1 MELSLFSIETKA
13 TQSTVDVER
22 IAMNSQFDR
31 NWRCFSFIWYPIL
44 ILLGIGSCG
53 LLGCSGSVASPV
65 ETPPVETRS
74 QTETPAET
82 QANASS
88 TEATDESPAD
98 PRTEAGMQKIPVAEG
113 ESANSESSE
122 QTDSTSHEPDSSIAP
137 LQTEDVVLTRKTV
150 STLRE
155 KSRRAADQKEVG
167 NAFRL
172 ASEAWNFARSH
183 PEDAELQQQ
192 ADELAAE
199 LNRLG
204 NQLNSR
210 FQSQVSDPTVRLIE
224 K

>member
-1 MELSLFSIETKA
+1 MQLKLLSIETKA
-13 TQSTVDVER
+13 SQSTVDVDWD
-22 IAMNSQFDR
+22 AMNSQFDS
-31 NWRCFSFIWYPIL
+31 NWRRFSFIRYPIL
-44 ILLGIGSCG
+44 LLLGIGSSG
-53 LLGCSGSVASPV
+53 LPGCSGSVAPPV
-65 ETPPVETRS
+65 KTPPVETRS
-74 QTETPAET
+74 QTET
-82 QANASS
+82 QADASS

-98 PRTEAGMQKIPVAEG
+98 PRTEAGMQKVPVAEG
-113 ESANSESSE
+113 APAHAESSE
-122 QTDSTSHEPDSSIAP
+122 RTDSTSDEPDSSIAP

-155 KSRRAADQKEVG
+155 KSKRAADQKEVG

-172 ASEAWNFARSH
+172 ASEAWTFARSH

>member
-1 MELSLFSIETKA
+1 MQLKLLSIETKA
-13 TQSTVDVER
+13 SQSTVDVDWD
-22 IAMNSQFDR
+22 AMNSQFDS
-31 NWRCFSFIWYPIL
+31 NWRRFSLIRYPIL
-44 ILLGIGSCG
+44 LLLGIGSSW
-53 LLGCSGSVASPV
+53 LPGCSGSVAPPV
-65 ETPPVETRS
+65 ETPSVETRS
-74 QTETPAET
+74 RTET
-82 QANASS
+82 QAETRS
-88 TEATDESPAD
+88 THAPDESPAD
-98 PRTEAGMQKIPVAEG
+98 PRAETGMQKVPVAEG
-113 ESANSESSE
+113 AATHAESSE
-122 QTDSTSHEPDSSIAP
+122 RTDSTSDEPDSSIAP